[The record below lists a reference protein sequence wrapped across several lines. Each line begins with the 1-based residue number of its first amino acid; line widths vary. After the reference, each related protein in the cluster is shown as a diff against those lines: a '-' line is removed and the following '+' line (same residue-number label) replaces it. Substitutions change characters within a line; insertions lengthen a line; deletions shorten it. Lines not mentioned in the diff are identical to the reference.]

1 MKQFIS
7 DFQAFI
13 SRGNV
18 VDMAVGVIV
27 GAAFT
32 AIVNSLVKDVINP
45 ILGVL
50 IGSQDFSNFFFVL
63 SMPENYTGPMS
74 YDALTKAG
82 AAVFGPEFFQQVLVL
97 EVRVGNPRQERLGL
111 HLINVDVIGAAVG
124 KVHGHLLDIGVAF
137 RVDGPERDDK
147 IESEQLREP
156 FHLHF
161 LFRPFGQ
168 LVHYICF
175 QQSVYHIHVLVL
187 LMLNPRDPNP
197 RR

>member
-82 AAVFGPEFFQQVLVL
+82 AAVFGYGAFFT
-97 EVRVGNPRQERLGL
+97 
-111 HLINVDVIGAAVG
+111 AV
-124 KVHGHLLDIGVAF
+124 F
-137 RVDGPERDDK
+137 
-147 IESEQLREP
+147 
-156 FHLHF
+156 HF
-161 LFRPFGQ
+161 LFERGFVGAVANQ
-168 LVHYICF
+168 KVVGLEDFELVYAERRIHCVVGLSLEIDDK
-175 QQSVYHIHVLVL
+175 SVRGGIVRFDLPEAPASV
-187 LMLNPRDPNP
+187 
-197 RR
+197 